1 MPCYY
6 TTSHRK
12 YEMMS
17 RSLMKVETNETFML
31 TTTFLRHPK
40 AKYNVAFSDA
50 NEARMTADT
59 VER

>member
-1 MPCYY
+1 
-6 TTSHRK
+6 
-12 YEMMS
+12 MMS

-50 NEARMTADT
+50 NEARITADT